1 MKMKRILLLI
11 ALLTIGALA
20 ACGRGEEGYGA
31 GGGQSLREGSTAPYH
46 SPIAQDE
53 TYQTVLGLNI
63 LLYPAPVDEPSFD
76 SFGASHW
83 ELDPSEFT
91 QAMLDAFD
99 GELGEE
105 VVYEAEVG
113 ALQDHPFIAQVQDAI
128 YEGEPVQVGWVYSN
142 NGDLEIMH
150 NNAVSVTLI
159 PANDVVI
166 FVGASSDID
175 EAAGAFATK
184 DASAYYTP
192 HNSVIEVGPETL
204 YSFPARVIK
213 ESGQLT
219 AIIVPEGVELEQ
231 VSLTGNTVSIEAA
244 DTSARY

>member
-1 MKMKRILLLI
+1 MKRALLLVS
-11 ALLTIGALA
+11 LLMLGALV
-20 ACGRGEEGYGA
+20 ACRRGEEGLGA

-63 LLYPAPVDEPSFD
+63 LLYPAPVDEESFD
-76 SFGASHW
+76 AFGSPHW

-91 QAMLDAFD
+91 QTMLDTFD

-105 VVYEAEVG
+105 AVYEPVVEE
-113 ALQDHPFIAQVQDAI
+113 LLDDPFITQIQDTI
-128 YEGEPVQVGWVYSN
+128 YAGEPIQVGWVYGN
-142 NGDLEIMH
+142 NSDLEIMYH
-150 NNAVSVTLI
+150 NAVSVTLI

-166 FVGASSDID
+166 FAGSESDFD
-175 EAAGAFATK
+175 EAGSAFATK
-184 DASAYYTP
+184 DAKAYFTP
-192 HNSVIEVGPETL
+192 HNSVIEIGPESL
-204 YSFPARVIK
+204 FAFPVRVIK

-219 AIIVPEGVELEQ
+219 AVIVPEGVELEP
-231 VSLTGNTVSIEAA
+231 VSLTGNNITIEAA

>member
-1 MKMKRILLLI
+1 MKRILLLI
-11 ALLTIGALA
+11 SLITMGVLV

-63 LLYPAPVDEPSFD
+63 LLYPAPVDEESFD
-76 SFGASHW
+76 AFGSPYW

-91 QAMLDAFD
+91 QTMLDAFD
-99 GELGEE
+99 GELGDEA
-105 VVYEAEVG
+105 VYEPVVDE
-113 ALQDHPFIAQVQDAI
+113 LQDDPFITQIQDII
-128 YEGEPVQVGWVYSN
+128 YEGEPIQVGWVYGN
-142 NGDLEIMH
+142 NSDLDIMYQ
-150 NNAVSVTLI
+150 NAVSVTLI

-166 FVGASSDID
+166 FAGSNSDFD
-175 EAAGAFATK
+175 EADSTFDSK
-184 DASAYYTP
+184 DAKAYFTP
-192 HNSVIEVGPETL
+192 HNSIIAIRPETL
-204 YSFPARVIK
+204 FSLPVRVIK

-219 AIIVPEGVELEQ
+219 AVIVPEGVELDP
-231 VSLTGNTVSIEAA
+231 VSLTGNTIAIEAA